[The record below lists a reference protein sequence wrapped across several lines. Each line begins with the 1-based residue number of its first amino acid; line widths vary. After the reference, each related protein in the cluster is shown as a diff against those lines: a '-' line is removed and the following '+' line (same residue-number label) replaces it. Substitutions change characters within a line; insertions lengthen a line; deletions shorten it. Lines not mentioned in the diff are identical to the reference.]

1 MSLKLVVESILHWK
15 IRFFLMFGE
24 DELESYKATLKL
36 SEILLSTFMYL
47 R

>member
-15 IRFFLMFGE
+15 IRFLMFGE